1 MEKSEETNL
10 PEATAAAD
18 ENATNGKTQPHSQQ
32 ATQTTQP
39 ATQTQNNVAKVKSG
53 LDEGKNTPA
62 SQLSTQAGSSANGSQ
77 ATTENSQGTPIPY
90 PSQWPGTPKNSQ
102 SQRPGTPKYSP
113 KLSFEFAEVLQHSP
127 KLSPALQRTSKM

>member
-18 ENATNGKTQPHSQQ
+18 ENATNGETQPHSQQ

-53 LDEGKNTPA
+53 LDEGKHTPA
-62 SQLSTQAGSSANGSQ
+62 SPLFPKILKVD
-77 ATTENSQGTPIPY
+77 ENSKGVVQ
-90 PSQWPGTPKNSQ
+90 
-102 SQRPGTPKYSP
+102 
-113 KLSFEFAEVLQHSP
+113 FE
-127 KLSPALQRTSKM
+127 